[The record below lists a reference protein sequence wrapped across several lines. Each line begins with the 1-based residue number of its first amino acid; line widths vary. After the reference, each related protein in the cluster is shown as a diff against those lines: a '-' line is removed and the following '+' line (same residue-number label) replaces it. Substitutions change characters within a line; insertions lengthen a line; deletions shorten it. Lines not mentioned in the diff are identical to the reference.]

1 MAASVTPPPETPP
14 APATPPAAPEIPA
27 EVKEKVAKL
36 EADWSPEIAEM
47 YLSAWQAQQQNQRLQ
62 ASLDDIRAQ
71 TQAVVQARAQQEE
84 AAIQAAIDQSPLML
98 AWQADGKS
106 PYFDRAVALHDHL
119 LKQDPEYAKSS
130 WGERFR
136 LLPGKVE
143 ALYGASPH
151 AAQVGAVKQPPTAPP
166 APAPKAPPPAVSTVP
181 ASLSDIPAAGEPPAV
196 DPVDELSRM
205 SGAQLQAHILRLASN
220 PSKLQEYLGNFH

>member
-14 APATPPAAPEIPA
+14 APATPPAALEIPA
-27 EVKEKVAKL
+27 EVKAKMAKL
-36 EADWSPEIAEM
+36 ETDWSPEIAEM
-47 YLSAWQAQQQNQRLQ
+47 YLSSWQAQQQNQQLQ
-62 ASLDDIRAQ
+62 ASLEAIQ
-71 TQAVVQARAQQEE
+71 TQAQAAERTRAQQEE
-84 AAIQAAIDQSPLML
+84 EAIQAAIDQSPLML

-106 PYFDRAVALHDHL
+106 PYYDRAVSLHAHL
-119 LKQDPEYAKSS
+119 LTQDPEYAKSS

-143 ALYGASPH
+143 ALYGVSPH
-151 AAQVGAVKQPPTAPP
+151 AAQVGAVKQPPTTPP

-181 ASLSDIPAAGEPPAV
+181 VSLSDIPAAGEPPAV
-196 DPVDELSRM
+196 DPVDELGRM